1 MRSEAAPVKD
11 ERRGESRATR
21 YTAVVLALPPYNGAM
36 SKRRDIY
43 VNLLNEESASRRV
56 LGERVGRNLCRLH
69 GRVPAGEVWEFQP
82 GQIVRC
88 EVQTDH
94 FGWTRAVVVE
104 AIKIPDSK

>member
-1 MRSEAAPVKD
+1 
-11 ERRGESRATR
+11 
-21 YTAVVLALPPYNGAM
+21 M

-43 VNLLNEESASRRV
+43 VNLLNEKASRLV

-88 EVQTDH
+88 EVRTDR

-104 AIKIPDSK
+104 AVGGHPTACTH

>member
-1 MRSEAAPVKD
+1 VNHS
-11 ERRGESRATR
+11 GG
-21 YTAVVLALPPYNGAM
+21 YTGAM

-43 VNLLNEESASRRV
+43 VRLLNGNAAWRLV

-88 EVQTDH
+88 EVRTDR
-94 FGWTRAVVVE
+94 FGCTLAKAVE
-104 AIKIPDSK
+104 AVEIPDSK